1 MTGTHENKLHGQVA
15 FPFTVYRVKLPQ
27 DIRAYPLHWHEE
39 MELIAVTAGQ
49 GIITVQAERYEAH
62 PGDIL
67 VIPPQML
74 HGIEQQ
80 EEYTMEYFNI
90 LFRLTMLEG
99 GERDSAGKYI
109 RPFYDHTRP
118 VPVFLPVG
126 SELNAQ
132 LTQPVSALIENRK
145 KKDSAYA
152 LMIRSHLY
160 AILFHILEHSGAA
173 AGMPSGMRTN
183 YDKLKPALR
192 YLREH
197 YGEPLCVHS
206 AAEMCGFSDSHFMKL
221 FRELTGTSFAQYLKR
236 LRLEAA
242 EEALRSGRRVGEA
255 AEMVGFHN
263 LSYFTRAFQAQY
275 GITPSSYRADKK

>member
-1 MTGTHENKLHGQVA
+1 MTGIHENKLHGQVA
-15 FPFTVYRVKLPQ
+15 FPFTVYRVKLPEN
-27 DIRAYPLHWHEE
+27 IRAYPLHWHEE
-39 MELIAVTAGQ
+39 MELIAVTKGQ

-80 EEYTMEYFNI
+80 GEHTMEYFNI
-90 LFRLTMLEG
+90 LFRLTMLDDG
-99 GERDSAGKYI
+99 GQAGAGKYI
-109 RPFYDHTRP
+109 RLFYDHTRR
-118 VPVFLPVG
+118 VPVFLKAG
-126 SELNAQ
+126 SELNSLLAE
-132 LTQPVSALIENRK
+132 PVTALIENRK

-160 AILFHILEHSGAA
+160 GILYHILEHSDGAA
-173 AGMPSGMRTN
+173 GFPSEMQTN
-183 YDKLKPALR
+183 YDKLKPALG

-197 YGEPLCVHS
+197 YEETICIHS

-242 EEALRSGRRVGEA
+242 AEALRGGRRVSEV
-255 AEMVGFHN
+255 AEMTGFHN
-263 LSYFTRAFQAQY
+263 LSYFTRAFRNQY
-275 GITPSSYRADKK
+275 GVTPSAYRERQ